1 LDYPIAEQPQPRKR
15 RRRPIWLSVV
25 AAVLVLAFWGGLVY
39 AGFYYTK
46 EYIDRSL
53 REVEETNALQIQT
66 LERRLAVMHS
76 EMEAIEQA
84 LKETD
89 KTLSKSDLT
98 QKALNER
105 IEALDDQLKRLERSL
120 NVLKEAPDA
129 GS

>member
-1 LDYPIAEQPQPRKR
+1 MDYPIAEQPQPRKR

-89 KTLSKSDLT
+89 KT
-98 QKALNER
+98 
-105 IEALDDQLKRLERSL
+105 
-120 NVLKEAPDA
+120 
-129 GS
+129 